1 MCLGTRGVS
10 YYEATEDGALVRYV
24 RDIAEPAIKPAP
36 LQALAAV
43 VNPGLRRFKAVSKE

>member
-1 MCLGTRGVS
+1 MS
-10 YYEATEDGALVRYV
+10 YYEATDDGALVRYV

-36 LQALAAV
+36 LQGLAAV